1 MTKNTEKMQFQCNQS
16 LAWARG
22 LFLAKG
28 YRGYREIHNFPQWIF
43 TKANFNLFVIYSLQS
58 LCILTSLC
66 NFNCLAQ
73 AYTGLQRN
81 FFLCNFW
88 LKNRRNRKPSNG
100 YTGIGALC
108 NLLLIKKQIK

>member
-1 MTKNTEKMQFQCNQS
+1 MTKNSQKTQFLCNQS
-16 LAWARG
+16 LVRARG

-28 YRGYREIHNFPQWIF
+28 YRGYTEILNFPQWNLLFDFFGIF
-43 TKANFNLFVIYSLQS
+43 CFSILQS
-58 LCILTSLC
+58 LCILLSLC

-73 AYTGLQRN
+73 AYTGLHWN
-81 FFLCNFW
+81 FFLCNREGQ
-88 LKNRRNRKPSNG
+88 NRRYRRLGNG

>member
-1 MTKNTEKMQFQCNQS
+1 MTKNAQKMQFLCNQS
-16 LAWARG
+16 LLRARG

-43 TKANFNLFVIYSLQS
+43 TKANFTYFLFTTLQS
-58 LCILTSLC
+58 FCILTSLC

-81 FFLCNFW
+81 FFL
-88 LKNRRNRKPSNG
+88 
-100 YTGIGALC
+100 
-108 NLLLIKKQIK
+108 

>member
-1 MTKNTEKMQFQCNQS
+1 MTKNPVFFEFLCNQS

-28 YRGYREIHNFPQWIF
+28 YRGYREILNFPQWNLLFDFFGIF
-43 TKANFNLFVIYSLQS
+43 CFSILQS
-58 LCILTSLC
+58 LCILCFLC

-73 AYTGLQRN
+73 CRLGLHWN
-81 FFLCNFW
+81 FFLCN
-88 LKNRRNRKPSNG
+88 LKAKNTLLPKPSNG
-100 YTGIGALC
+100 YTGIEALC